1 VIDRVPENDMNWN
14 ARLEQVDLDEARP
27 IANATVQA
35 AHDLIAFVTQ
45 NLPPTRDDEEGWT
58 GCRLAALFIT
68 AAWEATKDSDSPMP
82 PADYAGMIRAHAD
95 TVVDLLL

>member
-1 VIDRVPENDMNWN
+1 MNWN
-14 ARLEQVDLDEARP
+14 APLDQSALNEARP

-35 AHDLIAFVTQ
+35 AHDLIAFVTE
-45 NLPPTRDDEEGWT
+45 NLAPTRDDGDGWT

-82 PADYAGMIRAHAD
+82 PADYAAMIRAHAD